1 MMLRQRENPD
11 AFKAGMFSVLVHAFL
26 LGALL
31 ISFNW
36 KNTHQVSIAQVELW
50 DSVPAVEQKP
60 LPPPQP
66 LPEKVPEPPPVQKEI
81 PEPEPILKPAVKP
94 EPQVEIAIEKKP
106 VEKKIEKPVK
116 KEPPKPDAK
125 AEDARKK
132 LLEQM
137 RQEDLTK
144 EPKVTTKSNND
155 ALKKLQQEM
164 LNEEKAAG
172 EQKTNAAKT
181 AASAGV
187 VDEFKAKIQAKIRSN
202 VNKTLCGSGNPE
214 LKFEIGLMPTGE
226 LSGAPKLVKSSGSAA
241 CDDAVDRA
249 IRMSE
254 PLPLP
259 PDTSLFS
266 QFRNL
271 KLTFKPNEG

>member
-11 AFKAGMFSVLVHAFL
+11 SFKAGALSVLVHILL

-36 KNTHQVSIAQVELW
+36 KTTHPISIAQVELW
-50 DSVPAVEQKP
+50 DSVSVEEHKPAP
-60 LPPPQP
+60 
-66 LPEKVPEPPPVQKEI
+66 VPEPVPQPVPVEKEI
-81 PEPEPILKPAVKP
+81 PKPEPVVAPEAKP

-106 VEKKIEKPVK
+106 VEKKIEKPIK
-116 KEPPKPDAK
+116 KEPPKPVPKVNDAL
-125 AEDARKK
+125 AK
-132 LLEQM
+132 LQEEA
-137 RQEDLTK
+137 RQEALKNKSVTK
-144 EPKVTTKSNND
+144 PNTND
-155 ALKKLQQEM
+155 ALKKLQQES
-164 LNEEKAAG
+164 LSEDKAAG
-172 EQKTNAAKT
+172 EQKASAAKS

-202 VNKTLCGSGNPE
+202 VNKTLCGDGNPE
-214 LKFEIGLMPTGE
+214 LKFEIGLIPTGE
-226 LSGAPKLVKSSGSAA
+226 LSGSPKLVKSSGNAA
-241 CDDAVDRA
+241 CDNAVERA

-259 PDTSLFS
+259 PDASLFS

-271 KLTFKPNEG
+271 KLTFRPNDS

>member
-1 MMLRQRENPD
+1 MLRQRENPD
-11 AFKAGMFSVLVHAFL
+11 AFKAGMFSVLVHALL

-50 DSVPAVEQKP
+50 DSLPAVEQKVQPMP
-60 LPPPQP
+60 LP
-66 LPEKVPEPPPVQKEI
+66 LPEPVPEPVQKEMPK
-81 PEPEPILKPAVKP
+81 PEPEVKPEVKP

-106 VEKKIEKPVK
+106 IEKKTEKPIK
-116 KEPPKPDAK
+116 KEPPKPDTK
-125 AEDARKK
+125 VEDIRKK

-137 RQEDLTK
+137 RQEDLIK
-144 EPKVTTKSNND
+144 EPKVTTKTNND
-155 ALKKLQQEM
+155 ALKKIQQEM
-164 LNEEKAAG
+164 LNEEQAAG
-172 EQKTNAAKT
+172 EQKSNTAKM

-187 VDEFKAKIQAKIRSN
+187 VDEFKSKIQAIIRSN

-226 LSGAPKLVKSSGSAA
+226 LSGAPKLVKSSGSSA
-241 CDDAVDRA
+241 CDDAVERA

-259 PDTSLFS
+259 QDRSLFS

-271 KLTFKPNEG
+271 KLTFKPNES